1 MVCVCRRER
10 ERARAQYVTHRAIFA
25 SLLDLRVCVLLKVL
39 LHHPELSPEELL
51 QRQLHHLRRL
61 QLQERMRAKGNS
73 GSGGGGKV
81 GRSGVGDP
89 YASQQHAGTGV
100 SLPMPLAVAASSHS
114 SSSHSSK
121 SSKQAAAAPSFPLT
135 LQQQAKKRK
144 RMLEIYNMSDS
155 EDEMVDFVEGSP
167 FYVEGSVPR
176 SDSAAIKYTFRL

>member
-100 SLPMPLAVAASSHS
+100 SGRSVGQSAAPAPAVATSAKTS
-114 SSSHSSK
+114 
-121 SSKQAAAAPSFPLT
+121 AA
-135 LQQQAKKRK
+135 
-144 RMLEIYNMSDS
+144 RMAHILSQMATTC
-155 EDEMVDFVEGSP
+155 
-167 FYVEGSVPR
+167 
-176 SDSAAIKYTFRL
+176 SDSAESFQKVVRNI